1 MKKLVTMLLIGA
13 MALSAVACTPVPN
26 DDESSAPVASGSS
39 QAQQEVDLA
48 TLATQLKGKAVATEF
63 LDNSADNILN
73 DTGISADMY
82 SEFVWFSEQSG
93 LSSEMVAIFKAA
105 DGKAEEVKTKL
116 QAHLQFVLNT
126 TKEYDANNY
135 AMAQAAVLETK
146 GAYVYLVISPNVDD
160 IAKAIRD
167 AELA

>member
-13 MALSAVACTPVPN
+13 LALSAVACTSVPSEG
-26 DDESSAPVASGSS
+26 ESSAPVASGAS
-39 QAQQEVDLA
+39 QAQAVDLA
-48 TLATQLKGKAVATEF
+48 TLANQLKGKTVATEF
-63 LDNSADNILN
+63 LDASADHLLN
-73 DTGISADMY
+73 ETGITADMY
-82 SEFVWFSEQSG
+82 SEYFWFSEQSG
-93 LSSEMVAIFKAA
+93 LSSETVMMFKTA
-105 DGKAEEVKTKL
+105 DGKAEEVKTKMEAYL
-116 QAHLQFVLNT
+116 QHVLNT